1 MNTRSLHQ
9 TTSQSA
15 YIYSPT
21 RHPYDIRHIVKQ
33 SKLVLQQKDFNYN
46 LYKLTKR
53 PVSNQALTSRTSIYH
68 RKLSLSQ

>member
-9 TTSQSA
+9 TTNPSA

-33 SKLVLQQKDFNYN
+33 SKLVMQQKDFKYN
-46 LYKLTKR
+46 LYKTATR
-53 PVSNQALTSRTSIYH
+53 PVSNQIIVSRPDLYH